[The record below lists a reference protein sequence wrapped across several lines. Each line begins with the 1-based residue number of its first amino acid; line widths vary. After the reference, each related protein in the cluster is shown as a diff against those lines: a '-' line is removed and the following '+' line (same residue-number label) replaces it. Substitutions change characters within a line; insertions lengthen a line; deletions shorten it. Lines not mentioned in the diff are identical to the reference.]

1 MIRGAPG
8 GGVVAAGRPPVRTL
22 AVLVAVLA
30 GLLPAPPAAA
40 QLPPD
45 LLSGQRVRVTPWEG
59 GRQEGRIAFISPIR
73 LSVRTPLGDEVEW
86 EVSELE
92 RVELHA
98 GLERR
103 MVRTMLIST
112 LAGGAAAGVTITF
125 LADADGSRSEAFL
138 QGFGVGSAVGAA
150 FGAFIGLVLPH
161 DRWERV
167 YPMVGA
173 GTGPAGAPGG
183 AGGMGVGF
191 SVPWTGP
198 VR

>member
-1 MIRGAPG
+1 M
-8 GGVVAAGRPPVRTL
+8 AAGRPPVRTL